1 MIGDYLIVH
10 KKILP
15 EYYEKVVMARNLLS
29 SGRVKEVSEAAARA
43 GISRSTYYKYKD
55 YIFEP
60 SEMAAERKAS
70 ISMMLSHEKGVLSK
84 VLGELSCSEASILTI
99 SQSVPIGGAAAVLVS
114 LDVSEVSVP
123 AEEIVAR
130 LQNVRGVL
138 SARLI
143 SIE

>member
-15 EYYEKVVMARNLLS
+15 EYYEKVVLARNLLS

-55 YIFEP
+55 FIFEP

-70 ISMMLSHEKGVLSK
+70 VALILSHEKGVLSK
-84 VLGELSCSEASILTI
+84 VLGELSGVNASILTI
-99 SQSVPIGGAAAVLVS
+99 SQSVPIGGSAAVLVS
-114 LDVSEVSVP
+114 LDISEVSAP
-123 AEEIVAR
+123 AEDIVTR
-130 LQNVRGVL
+130 LENVRGVL
-138 SARLI
+138 SARLV

>member
-15 EYYEKVVMARNLLS
+15 EYYEKVVLARNLLS

-55 YIFEP
+55 FIFEP

-70 ISMMLSHEKGVLSK
+70 ITMMLSHEKGVLSK
-84 VLGELSCSEASILTI
+84 VLGELSGVNASILTI
-99 SQSVPIGGAAAVLVS
+99 SQSIPIGGSAAVLVS
-114 LDVSEVSVP
+114 LDISEVSAP
-123 AEEIVAR
+123 AEDIVTR
-130 LQNVRGVL
+130 LENVRGVL
-138 SARLI
+138 SARLV